1 MQGDLER
8 LEKWINENLIRFN
21 KAECKVLHLGQGR
34 ITQSEQPCREKL
46 RSPNGQT
53 AGHEPTVCTFSSGS

>member
-21 KAECKVLHLGQGR
+21 KAECKVLHLG
-34 ITQSEQPCREKL
+34 
-46 RSPNGQT
+46 
-53 AGHEPTVCTFSSGS
+53 